1 MPSAKIRVLIVDDSA
16 IVRRLVTDALAHDP
30 AIEVVGTAVDP
41 LIARNKINLLH
52 PDVIT
57 LDIEMPRMDGLTYLR
72 EIMAGPRPLPVIII
86 SSLSQSGSRQAME
99 ALRLGAV
106 DVLGKPD
113 GSYSFGDLGP
123 QLCEKIKAAAV
134 ARLRPAAHAPQ
145 ADPAPHHA
153 HAAHSPRVEP
163 ATGTPPLPR
172 PAFNLATPPPFPRAA
187 SPRPDAP
194 SAPGRHH
201 PRRVILLGAST
212 GGTEALRAVLTGLPA
227 DLPGI
232 AIVQHIPPVF
242 SKAFADRLN
251 GLCAFEVREAQDGD
265 RLHPGL
271 ALVAP
276 GGRHMLLQWAGDG
289 HRVRLSD
296 GPPVWHQRPAVD
308 ILFKSA
314 VESAGPHAI
323 AGVFTGMGKD
333 GAEGLLRLHEKGALT
348 FSQDEASSVVYGM
361 PRVAWELGGSRRQVD
376 LAEAARHIVTLANT
390 PAGAVCPA

>member
-1 MPSAKIRVLIVDDSA
+1 MPPAKIRVLIVDDSA

-41 LIARNKINLLH
+41 LIARNKITLLN
-52 PDVIT
+52 PDVVT

-72 EIMAGPRPLPVIII
+72 ELMASARPLPVIII

-134 ARLRPAAHAPQ
+134 ARLRPAAHAATTPPL
-145 ADPAPHHA
+145 ARPA
-153 HAAHSPRVEP
+153 S
-163 ATGTPPLPR
+163 TPPLPR
-172 PAFNLATPPPFPRAA
+172 VAV
-187 SPRPDAP
+187 SRPDGPP
-194 SAPGRHH
+194 SHSRHN

-276 GGRHMLLQWAGDG
+276 GGHHMLLQWAADG
-289 HRVRLSD
+289 YRVRLSD

-314 VESAGPHAI
+314 VEIAGPHAI

-348 FSQDEASSVVYGM
+348 FSQDEASSIVYGM

-390 PAGAVCPA
+390 PAGVASTP